1 MTDLEIRD
9 LKKSFKNTR
18 VLHGLSL
25 DITSGG
31 FVSLLGP
38 SGCGKTTLLRCIAGL
53 ESPSAGQIII
63 GDDDVTTLP
72 PEQRRLG
79 MMFQSYALFPHMTVL
94 ENVRFGLRM
103 LKDRTVDDQRQAARE
118 ALARVRMDAF
128 ESRMPSEL
136 SGGQQQ
142 RIALARAI
150 AFSPRI
156 LLLDEPLS
164 NLDARL
170 REEMQIEL
178 VELHREM
185 GLTTVFVT
193 HDQHEAMAMSDTV
206 VLMRDGEIEQ
216 TGTPS
221 ELYRTPRTEFSAEFL
236 GSANLIPAY
245 ANSGVARLASSDIE
259 VPLADPN
266 ASGSGFLVLRQE
278 VLSFGSAKEHKADAV
293 VPAAVRTSVFRGA
306 HSVAHVDAVGH
317 YIKVMRP
324 GSADIP
330 PGGQGFMSWNSR
342 DATWISKGV
351 EDTASL
357 PKSS

>member
-1 MTDLEIRD
+1 MTDLELKD
-9 LKKSFKNTR
+9 LKKSFKNTA
-18 VLHGLSL
+18 VLHGINLGIS
-25 DITSGG
+25 SGG

-53 ESPSAGQIII
+53 ESPSSGQIVI
-63 GDDDVTTLP
+63 GDDDVTKLP
-72 PEQRRLG
+72 PERRRLG

-103 LKDRTVDDQRQAARE
+103 LQDRAVSVQREAARE
-118 ALARVRMDAF
+118 ALSRVRMNSF
-128 ESRMPSEL
+128 ESRKPAEL

-142 RIALARAI
+142 RVALARAI
-150 AFSPRI
+150 AFNPRI

-178 VELHREM
+178 VDLHREM

-216 TGTPS
+216 QGSPS
-221 ELYRTPRTEFSAEFL
+221 ELYRTPRTEFAAEFL
-236 GSANLIPAY
+236 GSANLIPAHAENGIVRF
-245 ANSGVARLASSDIE
+245 ANSDIE
-259 VPLADPN
+259 VPLAEQY
-266 ASGSGFLVLRQE
+266 ATGAGFLVLRQE
-278 VLSFGSAKEHKADAV
+278 VLSFSSEKDHKVDAA
-293 VPAAVRTSVFRGA
+293 VPATVRTSVFRGA
-306 HSVAHVDAVGH
+306 HSVAHVDAVGRS
-317 YIKVMRP
+317 IKIIRP
-324 GSADIP
+324 GNAPIP
-330 PGGQGFMSWNSR
+330 RDGRGFVSWSSR
-342 DATWISKGV
+342 DATWISKDV
-351 EDTASL
+351 ESTTSL